1 MSELPPKAQLL
12 KDWHERKGNNS
23 WTLEEIAEIIADSL
37 QLGEETSEERIIK
50 LLEDAQ
56 ITTVEIPD
64 PVTFEPKE
72 IKVRCEAVRADLLI
86 ALIKGET
93 VD

>member
-1 MSELPPKAQLL
+1 MS
-12 KDWHERKGNNS
+12 
-23 WTLEEIAEIIADSL
+23 AESVREFYRR
-37 QLGEETSEERIIK
+37 QGEARQRERIIK

-56 ITTVEIPD
+56 ITTVKIPD
-64 PVTFEPKE
+64 PVTFEPRE

-93 VD
+93 E

>member
-1 MSELPPKAQLL
+1 MS
-12 KDWHERKGNNS
+12 
-23 WTLEEIAEIIADSL
+23 AEGVREFYRR
-37 QLGEETSEERIIK
+37 QGEARQRERIIK

-56 ITTVEIPD
+56 ITTVKIPD
-64 PVTFEPKE
+64 PVTFEPRE

-93 VD
+93 E